1 MSNSPTHL
9 HSSSSAFNFAAQPPA
24 TQPQPQAPAQPVN
37 VMVGS
42 RPSMVSTPAR
52 ALPPPA
58 GGFQRRQ
65 SATPPEEHKALPAAG
80 LPSGVFTPL
89 KPEQSV
95 DSSVALVLDGAK
107 GDIAAMRSG
116 FAKLLSTRV
125 AGGVDL
131 DRAAVAM
138 LQSIEARLE
147 PVVKDGKHEAQP
159 SAADPVLGAALQA
172 LRSLPSVNMIDV
184 LKPLL
189 AQTGQPDALIRAWFD
204 AQTDDQ
210 GQIHGSYWTSA
221 LEVLA
226 AVASQANKGTDWAA
240 QGLDGVVSALDEHL
254 AAAAKAWTQVKRQD
268 VLYDEMHARLGIPT
282 LSNLTSAELAAA
294 NQRFES
300 VYGSVEDLLGALG
313 ENAKGFGIAPLA
325 AAVVRTGQ
333 VAAQHAVAV
342 HRPTPVAVM
351 SRCLTSA
358 LAAGIGLEQ
367 VGRIA
372 AALRDAR
379 LALEPQAQADAVLR
393 EVLTAIEA
401 AVDKRLPAEL
411 TLAGAAD
418 RTAENVD
425 TQRAIKR
432 HLLKASVPVAVPQ
445 VPAQPLAES
454 SIQAS
459 SSTTTSAPTRPTASQ
474 SSSLG

>member
-9 HSSSSAFNFAAQPPA
+9 RASSSAFNSTVQPPA

-42 RPSMVSTPAR
+42 RPSMVSTPER

-65 SATPPEEHKALPAAG
+65 CATPPEEHKALPAAG

-89 KPEQSV
+89 KQEQSV

-125 AGGVDL
+125 AGGVHL

-159 SAADPVLGAALQA
+159 SAANPVLGAALQA
-172 LRSLPSVNMIDV
+172 VRSLPSVNMIDV
-184 LKPLL
+184 LKPVL

-226 AVASQANKGTDWAA
+226 AVAAQANKGSDWVT
-240 QGLDGVVSALDEHL
+240 QGLEGVVSALDEHL
-254 AAAAKAWTQVKRQD
+254 AGAAKAWMQVKRQD
-268 VLYDEMHARLGIPT
+268 VLNDEISVRLGIPT
-282 LSNLTSAELAAA
+282 LSHFTSAELAVA
-294 NQRFES
+294 NQRFANVYRS
-300 VYGSVEDLLGALG
+300 VDDLLGALG
-313 ENAKGFGIAPLA
+313 ENAKDFNAAPLA
-325 AAVVRTGQ
+325 AAVVRTGL
-333 VAAQHAVAV
+333 VAAQHAVAAD
-342 HRPTPVAVM
+342 RPTPVQVM
-351 SRCLTSA
+351 SRCLFAA

-372 AALRDAR
+372 AGLREAR
-379 LALEPQAQADAVLR
+379 LALEPKLQADAVLR
-393 EVLTAIEA
+393 EVLAAIEA
-401 AVDKRLPAEL
+401 AVDKRFPAEL

-432 HLLKASVPVAVPQ
+432 HLLKASVAVAVPQ
-445 VPAQPLAES
+445 SASPS
-454 SIQAS
+454 SMQS
-459 SSTTTSAPTRPTASQ
+459 SSTTTATSQ